1 VGRLR
6 TRPTFFHEAV
16 SRSVLPPLLGAYFRE
31 NFALEFAL
39 AKARRYRKSKGR
51 IRKGE
56 DSDRLFSF
64 LVPAQ
69 RIHAAL
75 PPKVKTPFGGRLR
88 QALNSAN
95 GLRPLAYEISIA
107 THKFFVRCRRF
118 RTSTLDAA
126 LDAPEDRTVPFWP

>member
-1 VGRLR
+1 MGRLR
-6 TRPTFFHEAV
+6 KRPTFFHEAV

-51 IRKGE
+51 IWKGE

-118 RTSTLDAA
+118 RPQPST
-126 LDAPEDRTVPFWP
+126 PP